1 MTIALI
7 DTDIVVFRS
16 AAASENDSFNVACL
30 RADDMMRKIL
40 NACDTDQY
48 RAFLSGGDNF
58 RYKIDPSYK
67 ANRKDKVDPRWR
79 DDLKEFLV
87 LEWGA
92 EVTDGIEADDALGI
106 YQSEDL
112 RLTKGYYTG
121 SEWGGLAPN
130 WLQETD
136 TVICSID
143 KDLLQIPGKH
153 YNFVKDE
160 FQEVSELQ
168 GLQWFYQQM
177 LIGDTSDNIVGV
189 KGIGKVKAAKAISC
203 LEKEEEM
210 YYTVRRLYKDDERFL
225 RNGKLL
231 HIMREENDIWNPSPT
246 LSAYY
251 DQQLQELG
259 VKYETSEQLKHTSS
273 ESISAGISG

>member
-1 MTIALI
+1 MTICLV
-7 DTDIVVFRS
+7 DGDIVAFRC

-40 NACDTDQY
+40 TACDTDQY

-79 DDLKEFLV
+79 EDLKEFLV

-106 YQSEDL
+106 HQNED
-112 RLTKGYYTG
+112 TI
-121 SEWGGLAPN
+121 
-130 WLQETD
+130 
-136 TVICSID
+136 ICSID
-143 KDLLQIPGKH
+143 KDLLQIAGKH

-160 FQEVSELQ
+160 FQEVTELQ

-189 KGIGKVKAAKAISC
+189 KGIGKVKAEKAIAK

-210 YYTVRRLYKDDERFL
+210 YYTVRSLYKDDERFL

-231 HIMREENDIWNPSPT
+231 HIMRKENDIWQPPPH
-246 LSAYY
+246 LSTYY

-259 VKYETSEQLKHTSS
+259 VNSETSDQLKQVSS
-273 ESISAGISG
+273 ENISAGISG

>member
-1 MTIALI
+1 MVTALI
-7 DTDIVVFRS
+7 DADIVVFRA

-40 NACDTDQY
+40 TACDTDQY

-106 YQSEDL
+106 YQD
-112 RLTKGYYTG
+112 
-121 SEWGGLAPN
+121 
-130 WLQETD
+130 ET
-136 TVICSID
+136 TCICSID
-143 KDLLQIPGKH
+143 KDLLQIPGAH
-153 YNFVKDE
+153 YNFVREE

-177 LIGDTSDNIVGV
+177 LIGDTSDNIIGV
-189 KGIGKVKAAKAISC
+189 KGIGKVKAERAIAT

-210 YYTVRRLYKDDERFL
+210 YYTVRSLYKDDERFL

-231 HIMREENDIWNPSPT
+231 HIMREENDIWQPAHQ

-259 VKYETSEQLKHTSS
+259 VKYETSDQLKHTSS